1 MYLLDTNHCS
11 LIILKEPIIMQ
22 QIERVGEANIATSII
37 SAGELIY
44 MAENSR
50 NPAEN
55 LALIQEFLSDIRVY
69 YIHDKT
75 ASIYGS
81 IKASLIKQF
90 GPKQKTKR
98 QTTKI
103 TQLGFDENDLWIA
116 SIAKCY
122 DLTLISSDSDFV
134 RMQTVIDLSGG
145 KLAAVIII

>member
-11 LIILKEPIIMQ
+11 LIILKEPIIMAH
-22 QIERVGEANIATSII
+22 IERVGEANIATSII

-75 ASIYGS
+75 CLLYTSDA
-81 IKASLIKQF
+81 A
-90 GPKQKTKR
+90 
-98 QTTKI
+98 
-103 TQLGFDENDLWIA
+103 DE
-116 SIAKCY
+116 
-122 DLTLISSDSDFV
+122 
-134 RMQTVIDLSGG
+134 
-145 KLAAVIII
+145 